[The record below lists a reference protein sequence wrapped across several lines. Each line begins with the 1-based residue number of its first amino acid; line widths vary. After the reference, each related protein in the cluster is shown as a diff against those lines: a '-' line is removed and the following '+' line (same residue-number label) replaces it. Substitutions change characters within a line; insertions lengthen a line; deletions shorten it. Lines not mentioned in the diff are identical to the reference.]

1 MKPKV
6 YIDGQAGTTGLEIL
20 QRLSKRDD
28 IDLIMIDDEK
38 RKDKEARKA
47 CMNAADLVFLC
58 LPDQAAVEAVELID
72 NPNTKV
78 IDASTAHR
86 CSLHWAYGFSELGE
100 DFLEKIKTG
109 KRVANP
115 GCHATGFISI
125 AYPLRQLGIFHA
137 DDVITSFSL
146 TGYSGGGKKM
156 IAQYEQGNDDALLA
170 PQLYGLG
177 LMHKHLP
184 EMKKICGL
192 KQDPLFCPIV
202 DDYYRGMATSIM
214 LKADAREIY
223 EALHA
228 FYGEG
233 LVSVHPFD
241 HEGNISANTMAKRY
255 DLVLIVRGRKEQTIV
270 TALFDNLGKGACG
283 AAIQNMNIMLGLDPL
298 TGLVCKGGI
307 DG

>member
-86 CSLHWAYGFSELGE
+86 CSLHWAYGFSSW
-100 DFLEKIKTG
+100 EKISGKDKNRQTG
-109 KRVANP
+109 SQSRLS
-115 GCHATGFISI
+115 ATGFISI

-223 EALHA
+223 EAQHA

-241 HEGNISANTMAKRY
+241 HEGNISANTMAKRD

-270 TALFDNLGKGACG
+270 TAC
-283 AAIQNMNIMLGLDPL
+283 L
-298 TGLVCKGGI
+298 TTLAKWGI
-307 DG
+307 RSGDSEYEYHAGTGSVDGSCLQRGNDG

>member
-125 AYPLRQLGIFHA
+125 KFH
-137 DDVITSFSL
+137 
-146 TGYSGGGKKM
+146 K
-156 IAQYEQGNDDALLA
+156 
-170 PQLYGLG
+170 
-177 LMHKHLP
+177 
-184 EMKKICGL
+184 
-192 KQDPLFCPIV
+192 
-202 DDYYRGMATSIM
+202 
-214 LKADAREIY
+214 
-223 EALHA
+223 
-228 FYGEG
+228 
-233 LVSVHPFD
+233 
-241 HEGNISANTMAKRY
+241 
-255 DLVLIVRGRKEQTIV
+255 
-270 TALFDNLGKGACG
+270 
-283 AAIQNMNIMLGLDPL
+283 
-298 TGLVCKGGI
+298 
-307 DG
+307 